1 MSPTL
6 SPKETKVLGNI
17 ANLLYG
23 WLPGSAPPFG
33 RIYTFADAA
42 RDAGLGAYWQGG
54 SKLPAVQA
62 LLELAYQRASLSTLI
77 PRVLREAIKYRDKK
91 SSPLLREEVEELDA
105 LLREMGL
112 KVPEL
117 SNAEF
122 LRLLPSSQEP
132 TRAGATETLRRGRLA
147 DLKRKYV
154 FLDTNPDLQS
164 RGYELQDLLRELFDL
179 FQLQPHRP
187 FRVVG
192 EQIDGSFVLD
202 AEVYLLEVRWRSR
215 LADKEALS
223 AFSDKVERKS
233 EWTRGLFVSI
243 SGFSDAALKAMRL
256 GKAAN
261 FVVMSGR
268 ELQRVLSDGVELD
281 TLLREKVRR
290 LAERGEFWVEQ

>member
-6 SPKETKVLGNI
+6 GPKETKVLGEI
-17 ANLLYG
+17 ASLLYE

-33 RIYTFADAA
+33 RTYTFADAA
-42 RDAGLGAYWQGG
+42 RETGLAGYWPGG
-54 SKLPAVQA
+54 SKLPAIQTLMEA
-62 LLELAYQRASLSTLI
+62 AYQRASLSTLI
-77 PRVLREAIKYRDKK
+77 PQVLREAIKYRDKK
-91 SSPLLREEVEELDA
+91 GSPLLREEVEELDA
-105 LLREMGL
+105 LLQELGL
-112 KVPEL
+112 RVPEL
-117 SNAEF
+117 SDAEF

-132 TRAGATETLRRGRLA
+132 TRARATETLRRGRLA
-147 DLKRKYV
+147 DLKRKYDL
-154 FLDTNPDLQS
+154 LDTNPDLQG

-202 AEVYLLEVRWRSR
+202 AEVYLLEARWRSR

-233 EWTRGLFVSI
+233 EWTRGLFLSI
-243 SGFSDAALKAMRL
+243 SGFSDAALRAMRV

-261 FVVMSGR
+261 FAVMSGR
-268 ELQRVLSDGVELD
+268 ELQRVLSGSIELD

-290 LAERGEFWVEQ
+290 LAERGEF